1 VAGAL
6 SRVDAAVEVLDA
18 SPIAGRS
25 MAGDRG
31 ASRVP
36 GISRTPGTARAPGAI
51 GLPHRPALRVHD
63 EEREP
68 TMSIASALRRV
79 PAVVAAVALA
89 APALAGAADPPRYH
103 AYYDAFDRG
112 PANVPGLNTS
122 LVPQGLTYWA
132 ARDALIVS
140 YYDTAGGPSRIAI
153 VDRQSG
159 RYIKTLLLRTT
170 GHVGG
175 LGMTQSGHLWVATN
189 GKLFRYPASTLDRG
203 AEARTVDSDRTYKVR
218 ASSFVGVRGN
228 DLWVGQ
234 FERSGTPRAYPYR
247 VNAFGGLQRSGPAFP
262 VPTRTQGMAVTDR
275 HFIFSRSFGRDN
287 DSQITSAGRGSTGN
301 GPTLTAPNMAEGMV
315 FAGGEI
321 HVLYESGA
329 KHYSDADYRVR
340 TIHHAPVAALGG

>member
-1 VAGAL
+1 M
-6 SRVDAAVEVLDA
+6 
-18 SPIAGRS
+18 S
-25 MAGDRG
+25 M
-31 ASRVP
+31 
-36 GISRTPGTARAPGAI
+36 
-51 GLPHRPALRVHD
+51 
-63 EEREP
+63 
-68 TMSIASALRRV
+68 ASALRR
-79 PAVVAAVALA
+79 AVAVLAVAVLA
-89 APALAGAADPPRYH
+89 APALAGAADPPRFR
-103 AYYDAFDRG
+103 AYYDVFDRG
-112 PANVPGLNTS
+112 PADVPGLNTS

-132 ARDALIVS
+132 ARDALIIS

-153 VDRQSG
+153 VDRTSG

-189 GKLFRYPASTLDRG
+189 NKLFRYPASTLDRG
-203 AEARTVDSDRTYKVR
+203 AEARTVDSDRTYNVP

-234 FERSGTPRAYPYR
+234 FKRSGTPFAYPYR
-247 VNAFGGLQRSGPAFP
+247 VDAGGGLTQAGRAFP
-262 VPTRTQGMAVTDR
+262 VPTRTQGMAATDR
-275 HFIFSRSFGRDN
+275 HFIFSRSFGRN
-287 DSQITSAGRGSTGN
+287 SDSQITSVGRGKAGD

>member
-1 VAGAL
+1 MASTFRYAL
-6 SRVDAAVEVLDA
+6 AAL
-18 SPIAGRS
+18 
-25 MAGDRG
+25 
-31 ASRVP
+31 
-36 GISRTPGTARAPGAI
+36 
-51 GLPHRPALRVHD
+51 
-63 EEREP
+63 
-68 TMSIASALRRV
+68 
-79 PAVVAAVALA
+79 AAVALA
-89 APALAGAADPPRYH
+89 APAVAGAADPPRYR
-103 AYYDAFDRG
+103 AYYKVFHRG

-132 ARDALIVS
+132 ARDALIIS

-153 VDRQSG
+153 VDRKTG

-175 LGMTQSGHLWVATN
+175 IGMTQSGHLWVAN
-189 GKLFRYPASTLDRG
+189 NNKLFRYPASTLDRG
-203 AEARTVDSDRTYKVR
+203 AEARIVDSDRTYQVP

-234 FERSGTPRAYPYR
+234 FKRSGTPFAYPYR
-247 VNAFGGLQRSGPAFP
+247 ANAFGGLQRSGPAFP

-275 HFIFSRSFGRDN
+275 HFIFSRSYGRNN
-287 DSQITSAGRGSTGN
+287 DSQITSLGRGSAGN

-321 HVLYESGA
+321 QVLYESGA
-329 KHYSDADYRVR
+329 KHYANADYRVR